1 MTAVADG
8 TVVSDEDHFIIYV
21 KRDDSFNLVPKSDV
35 ICDESSVKVN
45 DTVQLK
51 YKVNGRRELFVGSV
65 KEISRNL
72 TFLED
77 RLKALNKSR
86 PKSSPQ
92 PGNERRTRRA
102 RSEQMNSKEPHV
114 RKKMKSTGKEN
125 RRPRKRILSPSV
137 DSEDDPPTEGM
148 CTDVSD
154 SDSGPEL
161 TEADLAEARKLAK
174 ERKRQDLDKLSVM
187 AKSPS
192 FATDD
197 EQPLSMWKH
206 CVDGSSNFNVQ
217 HPLSSPN
224 RLVSLRVDREHPSS
238 DSKKPTSPVRM
249 RIISNSESGRSL
261 SVSCDSDSD
270 QEAPLKQV
278 VRLPRTK
285 RPRYEKRQ
293 FEGEYFKCHKED
305 EGVVQLHPGY
315 EIYIKEEHLR
325 NIKRDSKTGPMMAR
339 LLLKAI
345 YSEEAC
351 KECSPTG
358 RPSGPQKFL
367 RPPLHPDGIHATHGA
382 INKRATKRHWPTISL
397 TNVKKAFSDVLCED
411 RYAARLLAQQQ
422 A

>member
-1 MTAVADG
+1 
-8 TVVSDEDHFIIYV
+8 
-21 KRDDSFNLVPKSDV
+21 
-35 ICDESSVKVN
+35 
-45 DTVQLK
+45 
-51 YKVNGRRELFVGSV
+51 
-65 KEISRNL
+65 
-72 TFLED
+72 
-77 RLKALNKSR
+77 
-86 PKSSPQ
+86 
-92 PGNERRTRRA
+92 
-102 RSEQMNSKEPHV
+102 MNSKEPHV
-114 RKKMKSTGKEN
+114 RKKMKSIGKEN

-206 CVDGSSNFNVQ
+206 CVDMREGRPGEEAKPPHERSPLTGGPAGGASFSHGVDGSSNFNVQ

-261 SVSCDSDSD
+261 SVSCDSDTD

-345 YSEEAC
+345 YSEEALR
-351 KECSPTG
+351 SVLLLAAP
-358 RPSGPQKFL
+358 RVHRNFL
-367 RPPLHPDGIHATHGA
+367 GLPCILMAFMQPMGDRVGWGSRKGA